1 MSDKEQA
8 AIAGETTLRY
18 KHYRQTLAC
27 WEAKAEKIADELDV
41 VCRTLRGK
49 NDLREL
55 GPVMSYCPERSEVD
69 RVLNGIRE
77 SQEQCNRL
85 KSRLESMGLPV
96 S

>member
-1 MSDKEQA
+1 MSEKEKEA
-8 AIAGETTLRY
+8 LAGETFVSYNR
-18 KHYRQTLAC
+18 YRQDLAC
-27 WEAKAEKIADELDV
+27 WKAKAEKIADDLDV

-55 GPVMSYCPERSEVD
+55 SPVISYCHERSEVE

-77 SQEQCNRL
+77 SQEQYNRL
-85 KSRLESMGLPV
+85 KSRLESMGWPA